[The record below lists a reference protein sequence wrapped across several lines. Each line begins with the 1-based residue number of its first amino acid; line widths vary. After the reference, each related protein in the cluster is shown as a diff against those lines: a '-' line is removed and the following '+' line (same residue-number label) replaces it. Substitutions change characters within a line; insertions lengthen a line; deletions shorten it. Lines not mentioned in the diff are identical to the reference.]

1 MNKIILDNKVFYY
14 HVFFKQNKNLY
25 MRMKNGIITI
35 TCSKRFSLKDIE
47 DFIINHQRFILSRQ
61 NSAIAPLY
69 SDKTFRYLGKDFKI
83 ERNTGKNLY
92 YEENTVF
99 IPLSWNQDKIE
110 AYYKNEAIRL
120 MKSLI
125 DNELLG
131 LIKEVDFN
139 HIILKSRLM
148 KTRLGSCNIKTKT
161 INLNSVLMRFEIKYL
176 RSVLIHELVHLQV
189 SNHQKA
195 FYDLLLK
202 YEPQYRGLR
211 KELNRLVKNYNI

>member
-1 MNKIILDNKVFYY
+1 
-14 HVFFKQNKNLY
+14 
-25 MRMKNGIITI
+25 MRIKNGIITI

-47 DFIINHQRFILSRQ
+47 DFIVNHQRFILSRQ
-61 NSAIAPLY
+61 NNAIKPLY
-69 SDKTFRYLGKDFKI
+69 SDTVFRYLGKDFRI

-99 IPLSWNQDKIE
+99 IPACWNQDKIE
-110 AYYKNEAIRL
+110 AYYKNETIRL

-125 DNELLG
+125 DNELLD

-148 KTRLGSCNIKTKT
+148 KTRLGSCNVKTKT
-161 INLNSVLMRFEIKYL
+161 INLNSVLIRFEPKYL

-189 SNHQKA
+189 ANHQKA
-195 FYDLLLK
+195 FYDLLVK
-202 YEPQYRGLR
+202 YEPQYRSLK